1 MAAGTS
7 SRRSRRSPSDKS
19 GSNRGSSA
27 YGRPCASTAPS
38 VPRDAVPVGTFST
51 SEARVRSVAGTRS
64 KVGARSRR
72 RMREGGGSRVRAVVA
87 AGNSYHRCMGLA
99 VRQRRSPRSP
109 PAPVA
114 SAGAL
119 CRHACLTI
127 LPYRCSPR
135 VSAGRRLPCRA
146 AQDWPIKATSPPS
159 CAASTA
165 AAKWQ

>member
-1 MAAGTS
+1 M
-7 SRRSRRSPSDKS
+7 
-19 GSNRGSSA
+19 
-27 YGRPCASTAPS
+27 
-38 VPRDAVPVGTFST
+38 
-51 SEARVRSVAGTRS
+51 RV
-64 KVGARSRR
+64 
-72 RMREGGGSRVRAVVA
+72 GGGSRVRAVVA
-87 AGNSYHRCMGLA
+87 AEDSYHRSIDLA

-127 LPYRCSPR
+127 LPYRCLPR
-135 VSAGRRLPCRA
+135 ASSGRRLPCRA

-165 AAKWQ
+165 VAKWK